1 MRAGLATTA
10 LLAWTAAAHADDVGV
25 MVTGD
30 AASQPR
36 IAAQVED
43 WLRTHGRALAASALP
58 PDAVD
63 ALIDCYAIDDAACAA
78 RVVDASA
85 TAGAVVFIHV
95 DVEADGATRH
105 ITLRGAWLAKGREP
119 LSETRACE
127 ACTDA
132 TLRATATDLITAL
145 NGRAAPVAPAPVV
158 TAFSEPAAS
167 PAAPS
172 RTLPY
177 ALIGGGAALLVTGI
191 TLIAISEEDS
201 GDNYLYYDGRN
212 RTAGLTLGV
221 VGLAAASA
229 GAYLYV
235 RSRREGAPD
244 AAPSIAVLP
253 GGAYVGWTRTF

>member
-1 MRAGLATTA
+1 MRGGMVAMA
-10 LLAWTAAAHADDVGV
+10 LLALTAVAQADEVGV

-63 ALIDCYAIDDAACAA
+63 ALIDCYAIDDTACAA
-78 RVVDASA
+78 RVVDGSA
-85 TAGAVVFIHV
+85 TAGAVVFVHV
-95 DVEADGATRH
+95 EVEKEGTARNV
-105 ITLRGAWLAKGREP
+105 TLRGAWLAKGREP
-119 LSETRACE
+119 LAELRTCA

-132 TLRATATDLITAL
+132 TLRATATELIAAL
-145 NGRAAPVAPAPVV
+145 NGRAAPPPMPVV
-158 TAFSEPAAS
+158 TALAAPPEP
-167 PAAPS
+167 PAPPS

-177 ALIGGGAALLVTGI
+177 ALLGGGAALLVTGI
-191 TLIAISEEDS
+191 TLIAISEDDT

-212 RTAGLTLGV
+212 RTVGLALGA

-235 RSRREGAPD
+235 RSTRDRAPD
-244 AAPSIAVLP
+244 AAPSVAVLP